1 VTEPAPNR
9 WAAWDDPGD
18 PPPPQQEPPRPEMP
32 DLPTFVQWLTSTWR
46 RPIDD
51 GRVRTWCPRWWAHAE
66 AIDVLEGLW
75 RAWEQLRLPE
85 HAAFGRA
92 TFWRD
97 WAYPL
102 LRELTAED
110 GPFARC
116 SITTGH
122 APDPLP
128 PLLLEEPEP
137 GMFAPEDVG

>member
-1 VTEPAPNR
+1 MTEPDDR
-9 WAAWDDPGD
+9 WAAWDLPA
-18 PPPPQQEPPRPEMP
+18 EPAPTHF
-32 DLPTFVQWLTSTWR
+32 DGLPAFVTWLTSTWR
-46 RPIDD
+46 RDISD
-51 GRVRTWCPRWWAHAE
+51 GRGRTWCPSWWAHAE

-102 LRELTAED
+102 LRELTVED

-116 SITTGH
+116 SITAGH
-122 APDPLP
+122 ADDPLP
-128 PLLLEEPEP
+128 PLLLEEPP
-137 GMFAPEDVG
+137 AGMFTAGDVTG